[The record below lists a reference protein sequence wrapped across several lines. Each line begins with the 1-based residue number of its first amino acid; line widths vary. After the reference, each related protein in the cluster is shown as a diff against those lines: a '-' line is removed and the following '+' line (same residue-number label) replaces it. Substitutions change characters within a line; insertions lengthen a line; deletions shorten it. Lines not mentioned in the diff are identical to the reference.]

1 MKILMTIEYK
11 GTNFSGWQ
19 TQPNKR
25 TVQSEIESVLTK
37 LFGEKISIFGSGRTD
52 SGVHALGQTAHF
64 EGASSIFKNFMFDL
78 TEKKSNFMPLCN
90 FLC

>member
-37 LFGEKISIFGSGRTD
+37 LFGEKYQFW
-52 SGVHALGQTAHF
+52 
-64 EGASSIFKNFMFDL
+64 
-78 TEKKSNFMPLCN
+78 
-90 FLC
+90 